1 MKTVAK
7 TLLFDRSGK
16 ILILYRSETH
26 PRYAH
31 HPDLPGGEVEVGET
45 PSEAVRREIEEET
58 RLSLDVNQ
66 ISVIYSKAIDDEL
79 THIVCITKLDDDT
92 PDIELSWE
100 HEMYEWLTLEA
111 FAARKLPEESDDY
124 YLTVLNYVNTRPSL
138 VS

>member
-7 TLLFDRSGK
+7 TLLFDKSGK
-16 ILILYRSETH
+16 ILVLYRSETH

-58 RLSLDVNQ
+58 RLNLDVNQ
-66 ISVIYSKAIDDEL
+66 INVIYSKAIDDEL
-79 THIVCITKLDDDT
+79 THVVCIAKLDDDM

-100 HEMYEWLTLEA
+100 HETYEWLA
-111 FAARKLPEESDDY
+111 FEDFTKRELPEEPDDY
-124 YLTVLNYVNTRPSL
+124 YLTVVEYVNMRPSL

>member
-7 TLLFDRSGK
+7 TLLFDKSGK
-16 ILILYRSETH
+16 LLVLYRSETH

-58 RLSLDVNQ
+58 RLSLEVDQ
-66 ISVIYSKAIDDEL
+66 ISVIYSKAIDNEL
-79 THIVCITKLDDDT
+79 THVVCIAKLDDDT

-100 HEMYEWLTLEA
+100 HENFEWLA
-111 FAARKLPEESDDY
+111 FEDFKAMDTSLNADDY
-124 YLTVLNYVNTRPSL
+124 YLTVVEYANTRPSL